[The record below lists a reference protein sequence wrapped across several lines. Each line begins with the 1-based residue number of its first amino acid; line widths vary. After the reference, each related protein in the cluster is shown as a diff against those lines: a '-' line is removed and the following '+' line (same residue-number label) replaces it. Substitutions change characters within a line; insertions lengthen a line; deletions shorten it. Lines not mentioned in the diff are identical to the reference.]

1 MSASR
6 RRTARDG
13 GRLLAGLL
21 LLAFTVAALPVL
33 AAGRPSLN
41 VYFQST
47 LKDPAYQKAVFQ
59 KVAGTWKAPS
69 ASPAVGKKCVV
80 QAVLSRDGR
89 VQNAFV
95 SMPSGVKAWDKAA
108 LAAVEGSSPFPPFP
122 ASYDYKTLEAHFH
135 FAVVP

>member
-1 MSASR
+1 MKRPA
-6 RRTARDG
+6 TVVA
-13 GRLLAGLL
+13 LTL
-21 LLAFTVAALPVL
+21 LLAVAATAV
-33 AAGRPSLN
+33 AEGRPSLN

-47 LKDPAYQKAVFQ
+47 LKDASYQRAVFQ
-59 KVAGTWKAPS
+59 KVAGTWQAPA

-95 SMPSGVKAWDKAA
+95 SMESGVKAWDKAA
-108 LAAVEGSSPFPPFP
+108 LAAVEKSSPFPALP
-122 ASYDYKTLEAHFH
+122 STYEHKTLEAHFH

>member
-1 MSASR
+1 MNGTPANR
-6 RRTARDG
+6 RVAA
-13 GRLLAGLL
+13 RLLVA
-21 LLAFTVAALPVL
+21 LLALSSVALPAL
-33 AAGRPSLN
+33 AVGRPSLN

-59 KVAGTWKAPS
+59 KVAGTWQTPAS
-69 ASPAVGKKCVV
+69 SPAVGKKCVV

-95 SMPSGVKAWDKAA
+95 SMGSGVKAWDKAA
-108 LAAVEGSSPFPPFP
+108 LAAVEGSSPFPPLP
-122 ASYDYKTLEAHFH
+122 ATYEHKTLEAHFH

>member
-1 MSASR
+1 MKRIA
-6 RRTARDG
+6 T
-13 GRLLAGLL
+13 LAAA
-21 LLAFTVAALPVL
+21 LAVLAVAATAL
-33 AAGRPSLN
+33 AQGRPSLN

-47 LKDPAYQKAVFQ
+47 LKDAAYQKAVFQ

-80 QAVLSRDGR
+80 QATLSRDGR

-95 SMPSGVKAWDKAA
+95 SMESGVKAWDKAA
-108 LAAVEGSSPFPPFP
+108 LAAVEASAPFP
-122 ASYDYKTLEAHFH
+122 ALPSSYEHRTLEAHFH

>member
-1 MSASR
+1 MSVPR
-6 RRTARDG
+6 GARGTG

-21 LLAFTVAALPVL
+21 LVL
-33 AAGRPSLN
+33 AALLAPVLDAGQASLN

-47 LKDPAYQKAVFQ
+47 LKDPGYQKKVFQ
-59 KVAGTWKAPS
+59 KVASTWQAPS
-69 ASPAVGKKCVV
+69 ATPKVGKKCVV

-95 SMPSGVKAWDKAA
+95 SMESGAKAWDKAA
-108 LAAVEGSSPFPPFP
+108 LAAVEASSPFPKLPET
-122 ASYDYKTLEAHFH
+122 YEHKTLEAHFH

>member
-6 RRTARDG
+6 HRTARAG

-21 LLAFTVAALPVL
+21 LLAFAAAALPGL

-47 LKDPAYQKAVFQ
+47 LKDPAYQKVVFQ
-59 KVAGTWKAPS
+59 KVAGTWKTPS
-69 ASPAVGKKCVV
+69 AFPKVGKKCVV

-95 SMPSGVKAWDKAA
+95 SMESGVKAWDKAA
-108 LAAVEGSSPFPPFP
+108 LDAVEKSSPFAPLP